1 MKKFFKITGI
11 INFLLI
17 IILAFIFL
25 KARESNGYLYL
36 RKAPIVIFFV
46 NLFSFTIIS
55 TIMLNIFIRKKLNN
69 MIIESNNIIFKIAKY
84 VITLITILI
93 LTFGLF
99 IEFFIFAFSGGGSTE
114 YTMKINDRKIIAVYD
129 SFYYGTD
136 PQFYYSINPFYMT
149 PANISDNEYNKLRNK
164 FKEAYIY

>member
-1 MKKFFKITGI
+1 MRKFFKIIGI

-17 IILAFIFL
+17 VILAFIFL
-25 KARESNGYLYL
+25 KARESNGYLCI

-55 TIMLNIFIRKKLNN
+55 TITLNVSIRKKLNY
-69 MIIESNNIIFKIAKY
+69 MINESNNIIFKIAKY
-84 VITLITILI
+84 VINLTTILI

-99 IEFFIFAFSGGGSTE
+99 IEFFIFAFGGGSSTE
-114 YTMKINDRKIIAVYD
+114 YTMKINDRKIVAVYD

-136 PQFYYSINPFYMT
+136 PYFYYSVNPFYMT
-149 PANISDNEYNKLRNK
+149 PANISDNEYNELRNK